1 MKFHPIEE
9 LPEDKVK
16 EFFVGRWGSSQM
28 VISNGIYECSDL
40 DGCALLDEAQEIIGL
55 VTYTFHGSD
64 CEITS
69 LDSLEVGRGIGT
81 ALIKE
86 VEKAARENGCRR
98 IRLTTTNDNINA
110 LRFYQKRGFVLFR
123 LIPNAI
129 EKSREIKP
137 EIPLIGNYGIPIR
150 DEIELIKDLDA

>member
-1 MKFHPIEE
+1 
-9 LPEDKVK
+9 
-16 EFFVGRWGSSQM
+16 M
-28 VISNGIYECSDL
+28 VISSGIYECSDL
-40 DGCALLDEAQEIIGL
+40 DGFALLDEAQEIIGL

-69 LDSLEVGRGIGT
+69 LDCLEVGRGIGT

-110 LRFYQKRGFVLFR
+110 LRFYQKRDLSFFASSPMPLRSHGR
-123 LIPNAI
+123 SNP
-129 EKSREIKP
+129 KSP
-137 EIPLIGNYGIPIR
+137 
-150 DEIELIKDLDA
+150 